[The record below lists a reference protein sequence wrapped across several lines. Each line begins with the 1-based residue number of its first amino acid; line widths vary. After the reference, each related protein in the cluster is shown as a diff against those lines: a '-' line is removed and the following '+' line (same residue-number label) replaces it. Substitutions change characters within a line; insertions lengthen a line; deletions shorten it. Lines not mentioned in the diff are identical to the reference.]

1 MGLVKQKILDKIE
14 TLGEPELQELL
25 KYADFLVWR
34 KTESEKVVE
43 QSLESDD
50 NCLVEYVGDVLVVKA
65 QGATNIENTLAEIR
79 EQRIQ
84 ELSGW

>member
-1 MGLVKQKILDKIE
+1 MELVKQKILDKLEI
-14 TLGEPELQELL
+14 LGEPELKELL

-34 KTESEKVVE
+34 QTESEKELE

-65 QGATNIENTLAEIR
+65 QGATKIEHSR
-79 EQRIQ
+79 
-84 ELSGW
+84 S